1 MKKKKPQYKDIKN
14 KNIEKFTDRL
24 LEKDAK
30 QQALHNYSI
39 DPNKLKDIFVNKK

>member
-1 MKKKKPQYKDIKN
+1 MKKKPQYKDLKN

-30 QQALHNYSI
+30 QQALKKYTI
-39 DPNKLKDIFVNKK
+39 DPNALKDIFSKKK